1 MMNLNDKNTR
11 RHLVQKYLDAETSSR
26 EEKMLADYYA
36 ANGIDA
42 DEREIAAL
50 ILSSS
55 AGLDSILDEG
65 NRAFEN
71 ILSAENTRA
80 KRKMTFRRYSY
91 FAFAACI
98 AALVILLRNAGSIS
112 DASPAPIDEIKGVLV
127 ADEVEI
133 QEEETIQQPEVSETK
148 SVPVPKAKKQPA
160 PDLIAEN
167 SQHQELRF
175 EDVFP
180 SSKNGPDPDIMC
192 DIEEELQQRL
202 LADALER
209 EVEAR
214 MARIIDDKET
224 VNL

>member
-65 NRAFEN
+65 NRAFED

-80 KRKMTFRRYSY
+80 KRRMTFRRYRY

-98 AALVILLRNAGSIS
+98 AALVILLRKADSIS
-112 DASPAPIDEIKGVLV
+112 DANPVPIDEIKGVLV
-127 ADEVEI
+127 ADEVAI
-133 QEEETIQQPEVSETK
+133 QADDTGQETEVSETK
-148 SVPVPKAKKQPA
+148 EVSVPKTKKQPA

-180 SSKNGPDPDIMC
+180 SSKNGPDPDIMYE
-192 DIEEELQQRL
+192 IEEELQQRL

-209 EVEAR
+209 EIEAR
-214 MARIIDDKET
+214 MASIIEDKEI